1 MKGFKLK
8 LAIHARL
15 SCVPLLLCGP
25 QADLWPWILQTVS
38 GLFSLMR
45 V

>member
-8 LAIHARL
+8 LHGYPRL

-25 QADLWPWILQTVS
+25 QADLWPWILQTVI
-38 GLFSLMR
+38 GLFSLMK